1 MDMHNSYVNT
11 LSSYGF
17 NDKDYFE
24 TYPEERRK
32 WRKAIKQHVDDAMG
46 ITDEEINN
54 GDNMTVRLKN
64 VTGVSDDDLANGN
77 NLSKKLQ
84 DARDNIN
91 TNVDNRTTEI
101 KEYIENV
108 TGITESDINSG
119 KTLKKKIDDVKG
131 VVDEINTHIGWNNQ
145 QNKTVT
151 ARLAEIKTDTA
162 SLLNKLPDNVYH
174 NYL

>member
-1 MDMHNSYVNT
+1 MHNSYVNT

-64 VTGVSDDDLANGN
+64 VTGVSDDDLANRN

-101 KEYIENV
+101 KEYIEDV

-131 VVDEINTHIGWNNQ
+131 VVDEINTHIGWSTQ
-145 QNKTVT
+145 QNKTIT
-151 ARLAEIKTDTA
+151 TRLAEIKSDTA
-162 SLLNKLPDNVYH
+162 SLLGKLPDNVYH